1 MNPSWWTFL
10 CFLQLCEKI
19 QPCGSTGLTR
29 DTPPTAAAHLSR
41 IPVAEKPSLIR
52 TIHVPLVPSVAVIA
66 G

>member
-10 CFLQLCEKI
+10 CFFSFVRKSNLAAALALPAI
-19 QPCGSTGLTR
+19 PS
-29 DTPPTAAAHLSR
+29 TAAAHLSR